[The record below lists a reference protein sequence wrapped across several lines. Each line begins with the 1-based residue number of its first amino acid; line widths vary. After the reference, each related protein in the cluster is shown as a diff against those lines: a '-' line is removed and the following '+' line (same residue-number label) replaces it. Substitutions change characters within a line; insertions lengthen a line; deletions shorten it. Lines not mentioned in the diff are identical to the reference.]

1 MEFNEICF
9 CNLPNDSR
17 VLQRREIF
25 GDIGNKE
32 FESIERASRQMTIV
46 SPYECNRFA
55 LL

>member
-1 MEFNEICF
+1 MESNEICF
-9 CNLPNDSR
+9 YNLPNDPR

-25 GDIGNKE
+25 GYIGNEE
-32 FESIERASRQMTIV
+32 FESIERASRQMTVV